1 MSINSFEKF
10 CSYQNVS
17 RETYQ
22 KFQIYYDTLIK
33 WQKSINLISRSGSD
47 DIYLRHFLDS
57 AQLYKF
63 TKKINGNI
71 LDFGSGAGFP
81 GLVLAL
87 MGNKNIILVE
97 SDQKKCAFI
106 REVAMLSDTVVTIYN
121 CRIEDLD
128 YINADLITSRAL
140 APLDRLIEYVEMY
153 MKKTSFHQKK
163 FPKLLFLKGK
173 SYNDEIIKLN
183 KIRNIDY
190 KIYPSLT
197 NEFSKILY
205 IKKVNMLKIKDEKKF
220 K

>member
-1 MSINSFEKF
+1 MNINSFEKF
-10 CSYQNVS
+10 SSYLYVS
-17 RETYQ
+17 RETYE

-33 WQKSINLISRSGSD
+33 WQKSINLISKSSSD
-47 DIYLRHFLDS
+47 NIYSRHFLDS

-81 GLVLAL
+81 GLVLAM

-97 SDQKKCAFI
+97 SDQKKCAFM
-106 REVAMLSDTVVTIYN
+106 REVAMLSDTLVTIYN

-128 YINADLITSRAL
+128 YINADLITARAL

-153 MKKTSFHQKK
+153 MKKTSNYQKK
-163 FPKLLFLKGK
+163 FPNLLFLKGK
-173 SYNDEIIKLN
+173 TYKEEILKLN
-183 KIRNIDY
+183 KTRNIDY

-205 IKKVNMLKIKDEKKF
+205 IKKINMLKIKNEKNF

>member
-1 MSINSFEKF
+1 MSINSFENF

-33 WQKSINLISRSGSD
+33 WQKSMNLISRSSSD

-57 AQLYKF
+57 AQLYNF
-63 TKKINGNI
+63 TKNVNGNI

-97 SDQKKCAFI
+97 SDQKKCAFM

-121 CRIEDLD
+121 CRIEDLE
-128 YINADLITSRAL
+128 YIDVDLITSRAL
-140 APLDRLIEYVEMY
+140 APLDRLIEYVEIY
-153 MKKTSFHQKK
+153 LKKTSFRKKK

-183 KIRNIDY
+183 KSRNIEY

-205 IKKVNMLKIKDEKKF
+205 IKKVNMLKR
-220 K
+220 

>member
-1 MSINSFEKF
+1 MSINPFEKF

-17 RETYQ
+17 RETFQ

-33 WQKSINLISRSGSD
+33 WQKSINLISKSSSD
-47 DIYLRHFLDS
+47 DIFSRHFLDS

-71 LDFGSGAGFP
+71 VDFGSGAGFP
-81 GLVLAL
+81 GLVLAI

-97 SDQKKCAFI
+97 SDQKKCAFM
-106 REVAMLSDTVVTIYN
+106 REVAMLSDTIVTIYN

-128 YINADLITSRAL
+128 YIDVDLITARAL

-153 MKKTSFHQKK
+153 LKKTSFHKKK

-183 KIRNIDY
+183 KTRSVDY

-197 NEFSKILY
+197 DEFSKILY
-205 IKKVNMLKIKDEKKF
+205 IKKVNMLKIKDENF

>member
-10 CSYQNVS
+10 CLYQNVS

-22 KFQIYYDTLIK
+22 KFQIYYETLIK
-33 WQKSINLISRSGSD
+33 WQKSMNLISRSSSD

-87 MGNKNIILVE
+87 MGNKNVILVE
-97 SDQKKCAFI
+97 SDQKKCAFL

-128 YINADLITSRAL
+128 YINADLITARAL

-153 MKKTSFHQKK
+153 MKKTSFHKNK

-183 KIRNIDY
+183 KTRNIDY

-205 IKKVNMLKIKDEKKF
+205 IKKVNMLNIKDEKKF

>member
-1 MSINSFEKF
+1 MSINLFEKF

-33 WQKSINLISRSGSD
+33 WQKSMNLISRSSSD

-57 AQLYKF
+57 AQLYNF

-97 SDQKKCAFI
+97 SDQKKCAFM

-128 YINADLITSRAL
+128 YIDVDLITARAL
-140 APLDRLIEYVEMY
+140 APLDRLIEYVEIY
-153 MKKTSFHQKK
+153 LKKTSFHKKK

-173 SYNDEIIKLN
+173 SYNDEIVKLN
-183 KIRNIDY
+183 KTRNIDY

-205 IKKVNMLKIKDEKKF
+205 IKKINMLKINNEKNF

>member
-1 MSINSFEKF
+1 MSINSFENF

-22 KFQIYYDTLIK
+22 KFQVYYDTLIK
-33 WQKSINLISRSGSD
+33 WQKSMNLISRSSSD

-57 AQLYKF
+57 AQLYNF

-97 SDQKKCAFI
+97 SDQKKCAFM

-128 YINADLITSRAL
+128 YIDVDLITARAL
-140 APLDRLIEYVEMY
+140 APLDRLIEYVEIY
-153 MKKTSFHQKK
+153 LKKTSFHKKK

-173 SYNDEIIKLN
+173 SYNDEIVKLN
-183 KIRNIDY
+183 KTRNIDY

-205 IKKVNMLKIKDEKKF
+205 IKKVNMLKR
-220 K
+220 

>member
-1 MSINSFEKF
+1 MSINTFEKF
-10 CSYQNVS
+10 CLCQNVS

-33 WQKSINLISRSGSD
+33 WQKSMNLISRSGSD
-47 DIYLRHFLDS
+47 NIFSRHFLDS

-71 LDFGSGAGFP
+71 LDLGSGAGFP
-81 GLVLAL
+81 GLVLAM

-97 SDQKKCAFI
+97 SDQKKCAFM

-121 CRIEDLD
+121 CRIEHLD
-128 YINADLITSRAL
+128 YINADLITARAL

-153 MKKTSFHQKK
+153 LKKTSFHQKK

-173 SYNDEIIKLN
+173 SYNNEIIKLN

>member
-22 KFQIYYDTLIK
+22 KFQIYHDTLIK
-33 WQKSINLISRSGSD
+33 WQKSMNLISRSSSD

-87 MGNKNIILVE
+87 MGNKNVILVE
-97 SDQKKCAFI
+97 SDQKKCAFM
-106 REVAMLSDTVVTIYN
+106 REVAMLLDTVVTIYN
-121 CRIEDLD
+121 CRIEDLE
-128 YINADLITSRAL
+128 YINADFITARAL

-183 KIRNIDY
+183 KTRNIDY

>member
-1 MSINSFEKF
+1 MSINLFEKF
-10 CSYQNVS
+10 CLYQNVS
-17 RETYQ
+17 RETYH

-33 WQKSINLISRSGSD
+33 WQKSMNLISRSSSD

-63 TKKINGNI
+63 TKKVNGNI

-97 SDQKKCAFI
+97 SDQKKCAFM
-106 REVAMLSDTVVTIYN
+106 REVAMLSDTVVKIYN

-128 YINADLITSRAL
+128 YINADLITARAL

-153 MKKTSFHQKK
+153 MKKTYFHQKK

-173 SYNDEIIKLN
+173 SYNNEIIKLN
-183 KIRNIDY
+183 KVRNIDY
-190 KIYPSLT
+190 EIYPSLT

>member
-33 WQKSINLISRSGSD
+33 WQKSINLISRSNSD

-97 SDQKKCAFI
+97 SDQKKCAFM
-106 REVAMLSDTVVTIYN
+106 REVAMLSNTLVKIYN

-128 YINADLITSRAL
+128 YINADLIIARAL

-153 MKKTSFHQKK
+153 QKKTSFHQKK
-163 FPKLLFLKGK
+163 IPKLLFLKGK
-173 SYNDEIIKLN
+173 SYNDEIIKL
-183 KIRNIDY
+183 KKTRKIDY

-205 IKKVNMLKIKDEKKF
+205 IKKVNMLKRKDEKKF

>member
-1 MSINSFEKF
+1 MSINSFENF

-33 WQKSINLISRSGSD
+33 WQKSINLISRSSSE

-57 AQLYKF
+57 AQLFKF

-87 MGNKNIILVE
+87 MGNKNVILVE
-97 SDQKKCAFI
+97 SDQKKCAFM

-121 CRIEDLD
+121 CRIEDLH
-128 YINADLITSRAL
+128 YINVDLITARAL

-153 MKKTSFHQKK
+153 MKKISSHQKK

-183 KIRNIDY
+183 ETRNIDY

>member
-1 MSINSFEKF
+1 MSTNSFEKF
-10 CSYQNVS
+10 CFYQNVS
-17 RETYQ
+17 RETFQ
-22 KFQIYYDTLIK
+22 KFEIYHHTLIK
-33 WQKSINLISRSGSD
+33 WQKSMNLISRSSAD

-63 TKKINGNI
+63 TKKIDGNI

-87 MGNKNIILVE
+87 MGNKNVILVE
-97 SDQKKCAFI
+97 SDQKKCAFM
-106 REVAMLSDTVVTIYN
+106 REVAMLSDTEVTIYN

-128 YINADLITSRAL
+128 YLNADLITARAL

-153 MKKTSFHQKK
+153 QKKTSFHQKK

-183 KIRNIDY
+183 KTRNIDY

-205 IKKVNMLKIKDEKKF
+205 ITKVNMLKINDEKKF

>member
-1 MSINSFEKF
+1 MSINSFENF
-10 CSYQNVS
+10 CLYQNVS

-22 KFQIYYDTLIK
+22 KFQVYYDTLIK
-33 WQKSINLISRSGSD
+33 WQKSMNLISRSSSD

-87 MGNKNIILVE
+87 MGNKNVILVE
-97 SDQKKCAFI
+97 SDQKKCAFM
-106 REVAMLSDTVVTIYN
+106 REVAMLSDTLVTIYN

-128 YINADLITSRAL
+128 YINADLITARAL

-153 MKKTSFHQKK
+153 IKKTSSHQEK

-173 SYNDEIIKLN
+173 SYQKELLELSTN
-183 KIRNIDY
+183 K
-190 KIYPSLT
+190 KINFKEYPSLT
-197 NEFSKILY
+197 DKYGKILY
-205 IKKVNMLKIKDEKKF
+205 INNFDMLDSYNEK
-220 K
+220 

>member
-22 KFQIYYDTLIK
+22 KFQIYHDTLIK
-33 WQKSINLISRSGSD
+33 WQKSMNLISRSSSD

-87 MGNKNIILVE
+87 MGNKNVILVE
-97 SDQKKCAFI
+97 SDQKKCAFM

-128 YINADLITSRAL
+128 YINADLITARAL

-183 KIRNIDY
+183 KTRNIDY

-220 K
+220 E

>member
-1 MSINSFEKF
+1 MSIDSFKKF

-22 KFQIYYDTLIK
+22 KFQIYYDTLVK
-33 WQKSINLISRSGSD
+33 WQKSINLISRSNSD

-97 SDQKKCAFI
+97 SDQKKCAFM
-106 REVAMLSDTVVTIYN
+106 REVAMLLDTVVTIYN

-128 YINADLITSRAL
+128 YINADLITARAL
-140 APLDRLIEYVEMY
+140 APLDKLIEYVEMY

-173 SYNDEIIKLN
+173 SYNNEIIKLN
-183 KIRNIDY
+183 KTRNIDY

>member
-1 MSINSFEKF
+1 MSINLFEKF

-33 WQKSINLISRSGSD
+33 WQKSMNLISRSSLD

-57 AQLYKF
+57 AQLFNF

-87 MGNKNIILVE
+87 MGNKNVILVE
-97 SDQKKCAFI
+97 SDQKKCAFM

-128 YINADLITSRAL
+128 YINADLITARAL

-153 MKKTSFHQKK
+153 MKKTSFHEKK

-173 SYNDEIIKLN
+173 SYNDEIVKLN
-183 KIRNIDY
+183 KTRDIDY

-205 IKKVNMLKIKDEKKF
+205 IKKVNMLKITDEKKF

>member
-1 MSINSFEKF
+1 MSIDSFKKF

-22 KFQIYYDTLIK
+22 KFQIYYDTLVK
-33 WQKSINLISRSGSD
+33 WQKSINLISRSNSD

-97 SDQKKCAFI
+97 SDQKKCAFM
-106 REVAMLSDTVVTIYN
+106 REVAMLLDTVVTIYN

-128 YINADLITSRAL
+128 YINADLITARAL

-173 SYNDEIIKLN
+173 SYNNEIIKLN
-183 KIRNIDY
+183 KTRNIDY

>member
-1 MSINSFEKF
+1 MSINSFENF

-33 WQKSINLISRSGSD
+33 WQKSMNLISRSSSD

-87 MGNKNIILVE
+87 MGNKNVILVE
-97 SDQKKCAFI
+97 SDQKKCAFM
-106 REVAMLSDTVVTIYN
+106 REVAMLSGTEVTIYN

-128 YINADLITSRAL
+128 YINADLITARAL

-153 MKKTSFHQKK
+153 IKKTSSHQEK

-173 SYNDEIIKLN
+173 SYNDEIIKL
-183 KIRNIDY
+183 KKTRNIDY

-205 IKKVNMLKIKDEKKF
+205 IKKVNMLKTKDEKKF

>member
-1 MSINSFEKF
+1 MSINLFEKF
-10 CSYQNVS
+10 CLYQNVS
-17 RETYQ
+17 RETYH

-33 WQKSINLISRSGSD
+33 WQKSMNLISRSSSD

-63 TKKINGNI
+63 TKKVNGNI

-97 SDQKKCAFI
+97 SDQKKCAFM
-106 REVAMLSDTVVTIYN
+106 REVAMLSDTLVTIYN

-128 YINADLITSRAL
+128 YINADLITARAL

-153 MKKTSFHQKK
+153 MKKTSCYQKK
-163 FPKLLFLKGK
+163 FPNLLFLKGK
-173 SYNDEIIKLN
+173 TYKEEVLKLN
-183 KIRNIDY
+183 KTRNIDY

-197 NEFSKILY
+197 NKFSRILY
-205 IKKVNMLKIKDEKKF
+205 IKKVNMLKIKNEKNF

>member
-33 WQKSINLISRSGSD
+33 WQKSMNLISRSSFD

-71 LDFGSGAGFP
+71 LDFGSGGGFP

-87 MGNKNIILVE
+87 MGNKNVILVE
-97 SDQKKCAFI
+97 SDQKKCAFL

-128 YINADLITSRAL
+128 YINADLITARAL

-153 MKKTSFHQKK
+153 MKKTSFHKNK
-163 FPKLLFLKGK
+163 CPKLLFLKGK

-183 KIRNIDY
+183 KTRNIDY

-205 IKKVNMLKIKDEKKF
+205 IKKVNMLNIKDEKKF